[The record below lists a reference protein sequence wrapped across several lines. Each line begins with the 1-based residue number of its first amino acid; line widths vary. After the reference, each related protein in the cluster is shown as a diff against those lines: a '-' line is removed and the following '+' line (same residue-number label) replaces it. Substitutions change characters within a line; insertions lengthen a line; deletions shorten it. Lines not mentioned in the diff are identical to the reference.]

1 MEISQRLKN
10 KIALV
15 TGSASGIGEGIAR
28 LFADHG
34 ARLILVDVQ
43 ESKGRQV
50 EELIRR
56 EGGEVSFIKADLE
69 DGAGIPALLSDAIDR
84 FKGLDILVNNAALYG
99 WVNKKSAA
107 DTPGDIWNRTLQVN
121 LTAPFLLAKYS
132 IPHMIKRGGGSI
144 VNVSSIGGLEAF
156 PEFAAYTASKGG
168 LIQLTKSLALDFG
181 QHGIRANA
189 ICPGAID
196 TPGNDV
202 FVDDRH
208 KYLET
213 VGSMTALKRVGKP
226 EDVAYGA
233 LFLAS
238 DESRYVTGITLVV
251 DGGRMAMA

>member
-1 MEISQRLKN
+1 MDASQRLKN
-10 KIALV
+10 KIALI
-15 TGSASGIGEGIAR
+15 TGPASGIGEGIAKI
-28 LFADHG
+28 FASHG
-34 ARLILVDVQ
+34 ADVILVDVQ

-50 EELIRR
+50 AELIRR
-56 EGGEVSFIKADLE
+56 EGGEAYFIKADLE
-69 DGAGIPALLSDAIDR
+69 DDTRIPALVSAAIDR
-84 FKGLDILVNNAALYG
+84 FKGLDILINNAGLYG
-99 WVNKKSAA
+99 WFNKKSVA
-107 DTPGDIWNRTLQVN
+107 DTSEDVWNRTLQVN
-121 LTAPFLLAKYS
+121 LTAPFLLSKYS

-144 VNVSSIGGLEAF
+144 VNISSIGGLEAF
-156 PEFAAYTASKGG
+156 SEFAAYTASKGG

-202 FVDDRH
+202 FVDDRR

-213 VGSMTALKRVGKP
+213 AGSMTALKRVGQP
-226 EDVAYGA
+226 EDVAYAA